1 VVVGTEVSARGRIVI
16 LVAAVLSLVLSAFGG
31 EAALEVTGPE
41 RADRVVDQ
49 LAKLA
54 GLGPSENARS
64 KLPVGVTQEGG
75 PAWVTEAVQG
85 AVERHPSLELSD
97 NGLGLVRVEVVESG
111 SAIAMRGGLYRQG
124 WNLRSEHPLRM
135 RGVPWIPMSALFIG
149 LGVMAYTRRMGIG
162 FAVAGVAA
170 QLVDRAVSWPD
181 AFVAVPWAAQLR
193 DGPVGQSVV
202 ELALSVPESGVALGA
217 GVVTLC
223 MVLVAFDHRRSS
235 GKGGAMFAA
244 GMAGVLGGVL
254 WVEAAARCGMSG
266 WIGTGVGAASILAMA
281 LAWGQQ
287 GRTLRRA

>member
-1 VVVGTEVSARGRIVI
+1 MVGTEVSARGRIVI
-16 LVAAVLSLVLSAFGG
+16 IVAAVLSLVLSAFGG
-31 EAALEVTGPE
+31 EAAVVGTGPE
-41 RADRVVDQ
+41 RADRMVDQ
-49 LAKLA
+49 LTQLA

-64 KLPVGVTQEGG
+64 KLPVGVTQDGG

-97 NGLGLVRVEVVESG
+97 NGLGLVRVEVVEDGTS
-111 SAIAMRGGLYRQG
+111 IALRGGLYRQG

-135 RGVPWIPMSALFIG
+135 RGTPWIPMLALAVG
-149 LGVMAYTRRMGIG
+149 LGVMAYSRRMGLG
-162 FAVAGVAA
+162 FAVSGVAA
-170 QLVDRAVSWPD
+170 QLLDRIVGWPD
-181 AFVAVPWAAQLR
+181 AFVAVPWTAQLR
-193 DGPVGQSVV
+193 DGPLGRSVV
-202 ELALSVPESGVALGA
+202 DLALAVPDSGVAIGA

-223 MVLVAFDHRRSS
+223 TILVAFDHRRSS

-244 GMAGVLGGVL
+244 SMAGVLGVIL
-254 WVEAAARCGMSG
+254 WAEAAARCGVTG